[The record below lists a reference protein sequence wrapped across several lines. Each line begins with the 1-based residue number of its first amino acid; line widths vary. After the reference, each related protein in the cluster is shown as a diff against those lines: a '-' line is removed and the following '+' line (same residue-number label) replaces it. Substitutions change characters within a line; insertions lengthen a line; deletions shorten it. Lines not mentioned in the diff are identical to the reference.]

1 METTVNFN
9 ADEKMAVLYSRDKSV
24 IRRMDKM
31 VAEFPDIF
39 ECIKETDID
48 KTYRFPKKYAMP
60 KRPRIMSEEQR
71 EKMRERLAKA
81 RAEKDEEAEI
91 LEGVLEDEDDLDEDL
106 NDEEE
111 DLDEDLEDKD
121 NSETEN

>member
-9 ADEKMAVLYSRDKSV
+9 ADEKTAVLYSRDKSV

-60 KRPRIMSEEQR
+60 KRPRIMSEEQL
-71 EKMRERLAKA
+71 EKMRQRLAKA
-81 RAEKDEEAEI
+81 RAEKDEEAE
-91 LEGVLEDEDDLDEDL
+91 VLESVLDD
-106 NDEEE
+106 EE
-111 DLDEDLEDKD
+111 DLDEDLDDEEEDLED
-121 NSETEN
+121 EDDSETEN

>member
-9 ADEKMAVLYSRDKSV
+9 ADEKTAVLYSRDKSV

-31 VAEFPDIF
+31 VADFPDIF

-60 KRPRIMSEEQR
+60 KRPRIMSEEQL
-71 EKMRERLAKA
+71 EKMRQRLAKA
-81 RAEKDEEAEI
+81 RAEKDEEAE
-91 LEGVLEDEDDLDEDL
+91 VLESVLDDEEDLDEDL
-106 NDEEE
+106 DDEEE
-111 DLDEDLEDKD
+111 DLDEDLEDED
-121 NSETEN
+121 DSELEN